1 MRAAAGDNA
10 AEDPYLRLVAEPI
23 LNRQS
28 ARFDA
33 DWLLIELVRR
43 RALAIRPKR
52 VKELYALRS
61 ATPHGSASTE
71 EHVRILRAGPEICGL
86 AHSAIVATSDDP
98 NLLGL

>member
-33 DWLLIELVRR
+33 DWLLIEL
-43 RALAIRPKR
+43 LMP
-52 VKELYALRS
+52 
-61 ATPHGSASTE
+61 E
-71 EHVRILRAGPEICGL
+71 EIA
-86 AHSAIVATSDDP
+86 
-98 NLLGL
+98 